1 MVSGLRNVVPKSES
15 SVLGLVMRAVVST
28 TTVVGEE
35 KSSWHQGRFAKSGC
49 CAESVADMA
58 TKAKRGLA
66 VPSEVVPTSESI
78 DARKISSRVR
88 SGKLAGVRVA
98 S

>member
-1 MVSGLRNVVPKSES
+1 
-15 SVLGLVMRAVVST
+15 
-28 TTVVGEE
+28 VVGEE

-78 DARKISSRVR
+78 DASSRVR